1 MKSSTNKV
9 AVIACYANGFHY
21 YFLPKEEYGLSF
33 ETIGNPV
40 PSGEAEKIVA
50 KLIQS
55 GQLMDK

>member
-1 MKSSTNKV
+1 
-9 AVIACYANGFHY
+9 
-21 YFLPKEEYGLSF
+21 YGLSF

-50 KLIQS
+50 KLIRS